1 MSEDT
6 DPTTPDDDAH
16 EYDTEPVTLGEAE
29 EALVFALAGVSQIAD
44 ILSDLLMQQED
55 SHKYARQL
63 RGCVETIREIEVG
76 PAFPS
81 RRPARAGVNRGD
93 RQPG

>member
-44 ILSDLLMQQED
+44 ILADTCSCTKRTLA
-55 SHKYARQL
+55 S
-63 RGCVETIREIEVG
+63 T
-76 PAFPS
+76 PAI
-81 RRPARAGVNRGD
+81 
-93 RQPG
+93 

>member
-63 RGCVETIREIEVG
+63 RAALKLSARSRWGL
-76 PAFPS
+76 AYPS